1 MRATTIFTLLAF
13 AAPGAAMAGVVG
25 YMTPAEP
32 LTVERI
38 RSLPAA
44 QQAPWFTY
52 LARSHAQMDEDKAT
66 LAAERAGQP
75 APEAVP
81 YGRGGSGMPLHKPA
95 AWYGN
100 PEARRVADTI
110 LSFQTPAGG
119 WGKNANRAGPPRAR
133 GQSYVGDNGWS
144 YVGTIDNDATV
155 TELRF
160 LARVQAQAPGA
171 PGNAYR
177 TAIVNGVR
185 YLLRAQYPN
194 GGFPQIYP
202 LAGGYHDAV
211 TINDNAM
218 VNVMELLADVTRRQ
232 DDFSFIP
239 ANVADAARDALSRS
253 VNALLAAQIS
263 AGGVL
268 TGWAQQYDELTL
280 APAGARNFEPVAL
293 SSAESARVLLFL
305 MSLPNS
311 TPEINRSIR
320 AGAAW
325 LERAAVRDVV
335 WTGKSPDKGRM
346 LIPGP
351 GAGPL
356 WARYYDIATMKP
368 IFGDRDRSIHDDV
381 NEISIERR
389 NGYGWYGPWPAEA
402 LAQYAAWSRAHP

>member
-1 MRATTIFTLLAF
+1 MRATTILTLLTLASPC
-13 AAPGAAMAGVVG
+13 AAVAGVVG

-38 RSLPAA
+38 RTLPAA

-52 LARSHAQMDEDKAT
+52 LARSHAQMEEDKAT
-66 LAAERAGQP
+66 LAAERAGLP
-75 APEAVP
+75 APEAP
-81 YGRGGSGMPLHKPA
+81 PHGRAGTGMPLHKA
-95 AWYGN
+95 AAFYASA
-100 PEARRVADTI
+100 EARRVADNI

-119 WGKNANRAGPPRAR
+119 WGKNADRSGPPRAR
-133 GQSYVGDNGWS
+133 GQSYVGDNGWN
-144 YVGTIDNDATV
+144 YVGTIDNQATV
-155 TELRF
+155 AELRF
-160 LARVQAQAPGA
+160 LALVQAQQPAA
-171 PGNAYR
+171 AGNAWR
-177 TAIVNGVR
+177 TAFVNGVR
-185 YLLRAQYPN
+185 YLLRAQFPN

-218 VNVMELLADVTRRQ
+218 VNVVELLADVARHQ
-232 DDFSFIP
+232 GDYAFVP
-239 ANVADAARDALSRS
+239 ANVADAAKDAVDRS
-253 VNALLAAQIS
+253 IGAFLAAQIS
-263 AGGVL
+263 SGGVL

-280 APAGARNFEPVAL
+280 APAGARNFEPAAL
-293 SSAESARVLLFL
+293 SSAESARVLMFL
-305 MSLPNS
+305 MNQPNPS
-311 TPEINRSIR
+311 PDVIRSIR
-320 AGAAW
+320 AAAAW
-325 LERAAVRDVV
+325 LERTALRDVV

-346 LIPGP
+346 LIAAQ

-389 NGYGWYGPWPAEA
+389 NGYGWYGPWPSEA

>member
-1 MRATTIFTLLAF
+1 MRATKIFTLLAL
-13 AAPGAAMAGVVG
+13 AAPGTALAGVVG

-38 RSLPAA
+38 HALPAA

-52 LARSHAQMDEDKAT
+52 LARSHAQMDEDKASLT
-66 LAAERAGQP
+66 AERAGQP
-75 APEAVP
+75 PPEAP
-81 YGRGGSGMPLHKPA
+81 PHGRAATGMPLHKPA
-95 AWYGN
+95 AWYGT

-119 WGKNANRAGPPRAR
+119 WGKNVDRSGPPRAR

-144 YVGTIDNDATV
+144 YVGTIDNNATI

-160 LARVQAQAPGA
+160 LAHVQAQQSAA
-171 PGNAYR
+171 TGNGYR
-177 TAIVNGVR
+177 TAFVNGVR

-194 GGFPQIYP
+194 GGFPQVYP
-202 LAGGYHDAV
+202 LAGGYHDAI

-218 VNVMELLADVTRRQ
+218 VNVVELLADVARRQ
-232 DDFSFIP
+232 GDYAFVP
-239 ANVADAARDALSRS
+239 ANVADAARDAVERS
-253 VNALLAAQIS
+253 NNAFVASQVT

-293 SSAESARVLLFL
+293 SSAESARVLLYL
-305 MSLPNS
+305 MSIPNPS
-311 TPEINRSIR
+311 PEVLRSIR
-320 AGAAW
+320 AAAAW
-325 LERAAVRDVV
+325 LEKVAIRDVV
-335 WTGKSPDKGRM
+335 WTSKSPDKGRM
-346 LIPGP
+346 LIAGP

-356 WARYYDIATMKP
+356 WSRYYDIATMKP

-389 NGYGWYGPWPAEA
+389 NGYGWYGAWPSEA
-402 LAQYAAWSRAHP
+402 LAQYAVWSRAHP